1 MVDRCSTFFIYVST
15 AKFDT
20 LHIGNLLLLYPM
32 TENSFVISLLAM
44 VKLKSS
50 RNLIHNRNAKY
61 LLDSIPRHLQIAQP
75 LGIP

>member
-1 MVDRCSTFFIYVST
+1 
-15 AKFDT
+15 
-20 LHIGNLLLLYPM
+20 M

-50 RNLIHNRNAKY
+50 QNLIHNRNAKY

-75 LGIP
+75 FGIP